1 MNNIFIK
8 ARIKLTLYYVL
19 IIFIILGFF
28 SAALYFSFSNYLKRD
43 FENEL
48 SSSEDNSGA
57 NEQEHA
63 NIEGTENQTIT
74 TAQAEIS
81 TQQSTAVYNA
91 IYRFRNLILIIDGL
105 ILLLVFTLSYYLSG
119 RTLEPIRKNNDLQ
132 KRFIADASHELRTPL
147 SIMKTDL
154 EVQLRNPENPN
165 ECVPVFQSNL
175 EEVNRMKQIV
185 EDLLF
190 ISRIDNN
197 QEIFRLANMDLIAIL
212 NQVVGNSQ
220 NYAMQKNI
228 SLALNIPREP
238 VMISGDENKLKQAF
252 YNVLKNAIDYSNTD
266 GKVEI
271 KLQKIHKKAEIEF
284 IDSGAGISKENL
296 PFVFDRFFR
305 ADNSRSPEIGSS
317 GLGLS
322 ITKEIIKKHYGE
334 ISIHSSIGKGTKV
347 AIILPLI

>member
-1 MNNIFIK
+1 MNNIFLK

-48 SSSEDNSGA
+48 FGVENNSEKGEQNLA
-57 NEQEHA
+57 TNEGEDIQ
-63 NIEGTENQTIT
+63 TTIT
-74 TAQAEIS
+74 IAAVSDKQNTAI
-81 TQQSTAVYNA
+81 YNA
-91 IYRFRNLILIIDGL
+91 VYRFRNLILIIDGL
-105 ILLLVFTLSYYLSG
+105 ILLVVFALSYYLSG
-119 RTLEPIRKNNDLQ
+119 RTLEPIRKNNELQ

-197 QEIFRLANMDLIAIL
+197 QETFRLTNMDLIATL

-228 SLALNIPREP
+228 SLALNIPEEP

-266 GKVEI
+266 GKVAI

-284 IDSGAGISKENL
+284 IDNGAGISKENL

-334 ISIHSSIGKGTKV
+334 ISVYSSIGKGTKV
-347 AIILPLI
+347 TIILPLI

>member
-1 MNNIFIK
+1 MNNIFLK
-8 ARIKLTLYYVL
+8 VRIKLTLYYVL

-48 SSSEDNSGA
+48 FGVEDNSEKGEQNLVT
-57 NEQEHA
+57 NEGED
-63 NIEGTENQTIT
+63 IQTTIAAVSDKQN
-74 TAQAEIS
+74 TAI
-81 TQQSTAVYNA
+81 YNA
-91 IYRFRNLILIIDGL
+91 VYRFRNLILIIDGL
-105 ILLLVFTLSYYLSG
+105 ILLLVFALSYYLSG
-119 RTLEPIRKNNDLQ
+119 RTLEPIRKNNELQ

-197 QEIFRLANMDLIAIL
+197 QEIFRLVNMDLIATL

-228 SLALNIPREP
+228 SLTLSIPGEP

-284 IDSGAGISKENL
+284 IDNGAGISKENL

-305 ADNSRSPEIGSS
+305 ADNSRSSEIGSS

-334 ISIHSSIGKGTKV
+334 ISVYSSIGKGTKV